1 MSVVR
6 FCLVSSRLSVRL
18 PKAAASRAARSAAV
32 FVTTALLVGCPS
44 MAPVVP
50 DDAGTAAVAGPAQ
63 TPVRSQDPQA
73 GIDFALAQDDF
84 TQGEFASA
92 IDAFRMFAAEYPND
106 VLLVRAELFIARSQ
120 LSLGQSAQAVA
131 SLRAIAESPESEAIR
146 SLATLYLGYAALR
159 TQSLDAAM
167 ALVDEGMERSGARAF
182 PQADVLPGDEA
193 SLASLWAETLQ
204 LRGEWLGAL
213 STLEVVART
222 SNGDPALLLYA
233 YDRATEVAETR
244 MGLAQLQE
252 AWSGGSDFVRG
263 TVAGALVSAL
273 VDANELELAGQVL
286 ADAEPLMA
294 ALGLD
299 ARLDAARARVA
310 NASVQPLRWGIAVSL
325 TGANRRA
332 GRAALAAALLAQD
345 AFSSA
350 APMTTLVVADTGS
363 TVQGGIDAM
372 RTLLDSRVAVVLGP
386 LELELTQPLRQMADE
401 ADVPFVSQ
409 STVPWTQPIEDTW
422 RLQLDAGR
430 DARTAVGFAMDRR
443 QARTFLIVSETGLSS
458 ESYLAQLCD
467 AARQTIEQQ
476 GGRVVAQLDVDTSG
490 DSLQDSAR
498 ATVSA
503 LRPLQADAL
512 YLAVT
517 PATATALAAWFA
529 ASDVWP
535 AADDAE
541 AQAGRMT
548 WVGNTFLLDE
558 GLLRDSSRYIEGM
571 VLPAWYYAGLAQGPA
586 ETFTLRFEHQ
596 FGRSPGLTEAFAYDA
611 SSWIRRVLQEGH
623 STPRAVATQLRQ
635 QPVVHGVTGAT
646 APDDAGNLAAEPAL
660 VVVRGG
666 VFTWLDVQ

>member
-1 MSVVR
+1 MVVLPSGFDFR
-6 FCLVSSRLSVRL
+6 VPLTSSAPANVARLSTWGAL
-18 PKAAASRAARSAAV
+18 
-32 FVTTALLVGCPS
+32 FVTAALLMACPGV
-44 MAPVVP
+44 APIVP
-50 DDAGTAAVAGPAQ
+50 DSTSAEPVTEPQ
-63 TPVRSQDPQA
+63 TIVRSQDPQA
-73 GIDFALAQDDF
+73 EIDFAIAQDYF
-84 TQGEFASA
+84 TQGEFADA
-92 IDAFRMFAAEYPND
+92 LEAFRMFAAEYPND
-106 VLLVRAELFIARSQ
+106 VLLVRAELFMARSQ
-120 LSLGQSAQAVA
+120 LSLGQSEQAIA
-131 SLRAIAESPESEAIR
+131 SLQAIAGSSEAEASR
-146 SLATLYLGYAALR
+146 RLARLYVGYAMLR
-159 TQSLDAAM
+159 TQSLDAAI
-167 ALVDEGMERSGARAF
+167 AVVDELMESAEGRGF

-204 LRGEWLGAL
+204 LRADWLGAI
-213 STLEVVART
+213 SSLEVVART
-222 SNGDPALLLYA
+222 SNGDSSLLLYA
-233 YDRATEVAETR
+233 YDRATEFAETR

-286 ADAEPLMA
+286 ADAAPLMT

-299 ARLDAARARVA
+299 ARLDAARARIA

-363 TVQGGIDAM
+363 TVQGGMNAM
-372 RTLLDSRVAVVLGP
+372 QTLLDSRVAVVLGP

-401 ADVPFVSQ
+401 ADVPFISQ
-409 STVPWTQPIEDTW
+409 STVPWTQATEDTW
-422 RLQLDAGR
+422 RLQLDAAR

-458 ESYLAQLCD
+458 DSYLTQLSE
-467 AARQTIEQQ
+467 AARETIEQQ
-476 GGRVVAQLDVDTSG
+476 GGRVVAQLDVDTSAE
-490 DSLQDSAR
+490 SLQDSAR

-503 LRPLQADAL
+503 LGPLEADAL

-517 PATATALAAWFA
+517 PSTATALAAWFA

-548 WVGNTFLLDE
+548 WIGNTFLLDE
-558 GLLRDSSRYIEGM
+558 GLLRDSSRYVEGM
-571 VLPAWYYAGLAQGPA
+571 VVPAWYYADLAAGPA
-586 ETFTLRFEHQ
+586 ETFTVRFEHQ
-596 FGRSPGLTEAFAYDA
+596 FGRSPGLTEAFAFDA
-611 SSWIRRVLQEGH
+611 STLVRRVLLEGH
-623 STPRAVATQLRQ
+623 STPQAVASQLRR
-635 QPVVHGVTGAT
+635 QPILHGVTGAT
-646 APDDAGNLAAEPAL
+646 APDEAGNLAAEPGL

-666 VFTWLDVQ
+666 AFTWLDVN